1 MHFTDPF
8 HVSTR
13 VADKCNDGTL
23 LLQVSFPPIPCHF
36 CQFLLLKILFGGVK
50 KLHLFKFNSCQIFRM
65 PYTVFCVHLSFFFQ
79 VMLHSQVK
87 ASLTI
92 YDAWLDLQDG
102 FTHTGQGDGRPAS
115 GFFPLVISPTS
126 RAGML
131 FSICLV
137 TEVAEG
143 MPISSLA
150 LCISYQSLIK
160 LYKPSVMY
168 LTMAWDVVL
177 LDNLIWK
184 FEASIVEMLHNAQ
197 SSFTYWFTYSWRCSN
212 EFGLAKQ
219 STLHFKFMEVETF
232 TNLFSSRCAFLAYPI
247 LVFHSGKSNFLSKE
261 AVRVSVSQSIPRF
274 RMIRYV
280 FPYKG

>member
-1 MHFTDPF
+1 M
-8 HVSTR
+8 
-13 VADKCNDGTL
+13 
-23 LLQVSFPPIPCHF
+23 
-36 CQFLLLKILFGGVK
+36 
-50 KLHLFKFNSCQIFRM
+50 
-65 PYTVFCVHLSFFFQ
+65 
-79 VMLHSQVK
+79 MLHSQVK

-160 LYKPSVMY
+160 LYKPRVMY
-168 LTMAWDVVL
+168 LTMTWDVIL
-177 LDNLIWK
+177 LDILIWK
-184 FEASIVEMLHNAQ
+184 FEASIVEMLHNAR
-197 SSFTYWFTYSWRCSN
+197 SSCLHIHGGAVMSLASPSKYSAFQIYGGKN
-212 EFGLAKQ
+212 IYKFVLL
-219 STLHFKFMEVETF
+219 TLRI
-232 TNLFSSRCAFLAYPI
+232 SC
-247 LVFHSGKSNFLSKE
+247 LSHTC
-261 AVRVSVSQSIPRF
+261 
-274 RMIRYV
+274 
-280 FPYKG
+280 FPLWEI